1 MDELRMRSIVASVLE
16 RWPSAGLA
24 VAVVRDGEP
33 PWFLGHG
40 VADMSSGAPVTPE
53 TVFRIGSLTKT
64 ITAIAVLQLLEQG
77 LVDLDAPAN
86 DYLRTFRLVPVKTG
100 LQPATMR
107 HLLTHTAGIGYWPR
121 WSDLLR
127 PGVGSGVSARSGRP
141 LAELLRRGLPIEVQ
155 PGTKWA
161 YSNHGFAALG
171 QIVEDVTGE
180 PFGRYLHDHVFEPL
194 GMAHSDVL
202 RPDPGTASLATGYML
217 GRRGLRPVTYRE
229 VPLAAGGGVSSTPAD
244 MARFLAA
251 LVGGG
256 SNARGVVLKPATVA
270 SLFAPH
276 FQPDPR
282 VPGMGLGFELETLGG
297 HRLATKSGVLS
308 GFLSYLALAPDDRLG
323 VLVLANTGSLSG
335 QGTPEPAATALLH
348 HLLDVPDGASRD
360 DIASR
365 PDVWSDIC
373 GWYGMEPGPLTNLF
387 DRLAFGAGVEVT
399 VRHGQLL
406 LRPLSLIPSMRRGF
420 RLRPDDDDDAYVFR
434 ADLASV
440 GMGTYRVAFRPAED
454 GTTGWRFEGLG
465 LSLRQRPEARHPRR
479 LLLGLVPGVVTVL
492 GTWYVIRTTRRRID
506 QARRGNPSGSTPRT
520 AGSPRQSN
528 GGASPSAS
536 RTTGTTGSVRC
547 RPPSAVWV
555 SCSTRARCS
564 MTPRTSSGA
573 KAATCARSRSRRPP
587 IDPMW

>member
-1 MDELRMRSIVASVLE
+1 
-16 RWPSAGLA
+16 
-24 VAVVRDGEP
+24 
-33 PWFLGHG
+33 
-40 VADMSSGAPVTPE
+40 VTPE

-64 ITAIAVLQLLEQG
+64 ITAVAVLQLWEQG

-86 DYLRTFRLVPVKTG
+86 DYLRTFRLVPVKAGVRPPTV
-100 LQPATMR
+100 R

-127 PGVGSGVSARSGRP
+127 PGVGSGVSARSARP
-141 LAELLRRGLPIEVQ
+141 LAELLRRGLPVEVE

-180 PFGRYLHDHVFEPL
+180 PFGRYLHHHVFEPL
-194 GMAHSDVL
+194 GMAHSDVA
-202 RPDPGTASLATGYML
+202 RPAPGAASATGYVL
-217 GRRGLRPVTYRE
+217 GSRGLRPVPYRE

-256 SNARGVVLKPATVA
+256 SNEHGVVLKPATVA
-270 SLFAPH
+270 SLVAPS

-335 QGTPEPAATALLH
+335 QGTPEPATTALLH
-348 HLLDVPDGASRD
+348 HLLEVPDGAIRD
-360 DIASR
+360 DVAPR
-365 PDVWSDIC
+365 PDVWSEIR

-420 RLRPDDDDDAYVFR
+420 RLRPDDDDDPYVFR
-434 ADLASV
+434 ADLTGV
-440 GMGTYRVAFRPAED
+440 GMGTYRVAFRPAAD
-454 GTTGWRFEGLG
+454 GTAGWCFEGLG
-465 LSLRQRPEARHPRR
+465 LSLRQRPKALHPRR
-479 LLLGLVPGVVTVL
+479 LLIGLLAGSGVFA
-492 GTWYVIRTTRRRID
+492 RRRRRRAAL
-506 QARRGNPSGSTPRT
+506 ARAGDGPPVAPAPSTIEEH
-520 AGSPRQSN
+520 
-528 GGASPSAS
+528 
-536 RTTGTTGSVRC
+536 
-547 RPPSAVWV
+547 
-555 SCSTRARCS
+555 
-564 MTPRTSSGA
+564 
-573 KAATCARSRSRRPP
+573 RRR
-587 IDPMW
+587 